1 MARLESLDIPLGTK
15 MPKFILRDPD
25 GVIQVS
31 DYAFGKKGLLIVFT
45 CNHCPYAKAVW
56 PRVIRLGMYAQKNGV
71 NVLAINPN
79 INPQYPDDAPT
90 EMQNKI
96 KEWGIPF
103 PYLIDDT
110 QKTAREFK
118 AQCTP
123 DIYLFNT
130 AQKLVYHGRVD
141 DNWQD
146 ESKVTKEE
154 LKEAIEDLV
163 SGKPI
168 MGEQYP
174 SWAAQLNGWNKT
186 YLSDRLKRSE
196 RFQSSSNR
204 NFSILLFFCSN
215 WYSSTNF

>member
-31 DYAFGKKGLLIVFT
+31 DYALGKKGLLIAFT

-56 PRVIRLGMYAQKNGV
+56 PRIIRLGRYALENDV

-79 INPQYPDDAPT
+79 INPNYPDDSPD
-90 EMQNKI
+90 EMRKKI

-103 PYLIDDT
+103 PYLIDNT

-123 DIYLFNT
+123 DIYLFD
-130 AQKLVYHGRVD
+130 ASQKLVYHGRVD

-154 LKEAIEDLV
+154 LKEAIENLIF
-163 SGKPI
+163 GKPI
-168 MGEQYP
+168 TEKQIP
-174 SWAAQLNGWNKT
+174 SIGC
-186 YLSDRLKRSE
+186 
-196 RFQSSSNR
+196 
-204 NFSILLFFCSN
+204 SIK
-215 WYSSTNF
+215 WRE

>member
-1 MARLESLDIPLGTK
+1 MAQLESLDIPLGTK
-15 MPKFILRDPD
+15 MPKFILRDPN

-56 PRVIRLGMYAQKNGV
+56 PRIIRIGTFAQNNGV

-79 INPQYPDDAPT
+79 INPDYPDDSPD
-90 EMQNKI
+90 EMRNKI

-103 PYLIDDT
+103 PYLIDNT
-110 QKTAREFK
+110 QKTAQEFK

-123 DIYLFNT
+123 DIYLFN
-130 AQKLVYHGRVD
+130 AVQKLVYHGRVD

-154 LKEAIEDLV
+154 LKEAIEKLV
-163 SGKPI
+163 AGKLLT
-168 MGEQYP
+168 EVQFP
-174 SWAAQLNGWNKT
+174 SIG
-186 YLSDRLKRSE
+186 
-196 RFQSSSNR
+196 
-204 NFSILLFFCSN
+204 CSVK
-215 WYSSTNF
+215 WKE